1 MSNHDN
7 AKRGEK
13 KRTEHGPKWEGGG
26 SDNSCVAR
34 ARKKYK
40 KRAARQLR
48 RTGKTRSYMPMSTKG
63 LTPKLPLVQADDL
76 LKDEDD

>member
-13 KRTEHGPKWEGGG
+13 KRTETGPKWEAGG
-26 SDNSCVAR
+26 SNNSCVAR

-48 RTGKTRSYMPMSTKG
+48 RTGKTRGYVSMTTKG
-63 LTPKLPLVQADDL
+63 RTPKVPLVLADDL
-76 LKDEDD
+76 LEDK

>member
-7 AKRGEK
+7 NRRGET
-13 KRTEHGPKWEGGG
+13 KRTEHGPKFEHGG
-26 SDNSCVAR
+26 SDNSAVAR

-48 RTGKTRSYMPMSTKG
+48 RTGKTRGFMSMTGGKG
-63 LTPKLPLVQADDL
+63 SHPKPPSI
-76 LKDEDD
+76 EDKS